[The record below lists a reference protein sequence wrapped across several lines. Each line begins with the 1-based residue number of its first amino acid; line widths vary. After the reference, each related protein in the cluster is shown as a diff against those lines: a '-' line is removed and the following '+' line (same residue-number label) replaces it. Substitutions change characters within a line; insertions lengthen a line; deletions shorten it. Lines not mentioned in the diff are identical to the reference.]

1 MGDEDSHE
9 ISPLLVNFGKVRV
22 TFSEDGTLE
31 RKTSVKKENKPYTGK
46 HAERFYI
53 KDKEKFESLLQ
64 LYNEQQQRKRNDA
77 SPNKNQDVSKNSA
90 DVTDQRLTDRLMLGP
105 LVSVGKVRV
114 SMQMCSRCGDA
125 GKSASSYDHYFVY
138 QDEVAKTRTILCK
151 GCVGAKLRKLS

>member
-77 SPNKNQDVSKNSA
+77 SPKKSQDVSNNSA
-90 DVTDQRLTDRLMLGP
+90 DVADRLMLGP

-151 GCVGAKLRKLS
+151 GCVGVKLRKLS